1 MAVRR
6 LLITRARLTVLLEL
20 MGLAT
25 TLYNNRCYH
34 SHVFR
39 QARREHRGH
48 HRRIQKLFYAPS
60 SATTAVAPLEQAPLE
75 QVATQNTDEY
85 ESVSLSSNASQSVS
99 VCLSRRVYADMRLC
113 ALADEDDEEV
123 SEDSSLVFDT
133 ASSSYLRAPLPL
145 PFPRRRGI
153 AADPSAVIAGG
164 SRCIDARCV
173 QSQEACHTK
182 ACAQSYHGRYLAG
195 VVWAA
200 QGGRAAFLLTRIVH
214 HIRITLTGG

>member
-1 MAVRR
+1 MCSDKRGGSIGVIIVAYKNFFMPQA
-6 LLITRARLTVLLEL
+6 ARLPLYLRLGKLRWSRSLLRTQ
-20 MGLAT
+20 MNT
-25 TLYNNRCYH
+25 SQCRCRRTPH
-34 SHVFR
+34 S
-39 QARREHRGH
+39 
-48 HRRIQKLFYAPS
+48 L
-60 SATTAVAPLEQAPLE
+60 
-75 QVATQNTDEY
+75 
-85 ESVSLSSNASQSVS
+85 
-99 VCLSRRVYADMRLC
+99 
-113 ALADEDDEEV
+113 
-123 SEDSSLVFDT
+123 EDSSLVCDT
-133 ASSSYLRAPLPL
+133 ASSSYLRGPLPL

-164 SRCIDARCV
+164 SRYTDARCV